1 LKYFNE
7 WFQKISIPTPW
18 MVIRNSES
26 GGGVSKAKIFKEKYE
41 AKLEFPE
48 GRGGGEGLQSKK
60 PSSGEAWI
68 FSGTTQYKIHVSF

>member
-1 LKYFNE
+1 MNGSKKYPYPPPG
-7 WFQKISIPTPW
+7 WSLGIL
-18 MVIRNSES
+18 S